1 MAKKNI
7 DLCIFSFSN
16 NELANEILDAHHRGV
31 QVRIITDDEAMKN
44 KGADTQQMADEGIPC
59 RTDDEK

>member
-44 KGADTQQMADEGIPC
+44 KGADT
-59 RTDDEK
+59 